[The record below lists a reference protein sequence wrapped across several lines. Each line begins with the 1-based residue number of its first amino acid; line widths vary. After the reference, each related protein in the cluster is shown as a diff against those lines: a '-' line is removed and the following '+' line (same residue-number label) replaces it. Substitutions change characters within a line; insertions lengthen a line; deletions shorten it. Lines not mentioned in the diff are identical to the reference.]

1 MANEPTA
8 RERAEKLLVDMAFM
22 STMECHLDMI
32 VEALTAAEQRG
43 REAAL
48 APRLALLE
56 SALAVCASASVLMK
70 LRDKQLAMSDD
81 YTDLREALAAHHALL
96 DTGR

>member
-1 MANEPTA
+1 MSDEPTA
-8 RERAEKLLVDMAFM
+8 RERAEKLAVQYAAE
-22 STMECHLDMI
+22 ECLFAATDAI
-32 VEALTAAEQRG
+32 EAALTAAEQRG

-56 SALAVCASASVLMK
+56 SALKVCVMAQKCV
-70 LRDKQLAMSDD
+70 D
-81 YTDLREALAAHHALL
+81 YVPPRPNDVARLQAALAAHHALL